1 MDLASGWWW
10 RWWVWMWRFV
20 CLLVCFFPFVA
31 VCGCGGSGWWL
42 VAGGSNGGWM
52 WWLWYGWVDVVA
64 GNAENSWV
72 EKERDKG
79 ERDKEIEEE

>member
-1 MDLASGWWW
+1 MAGGGDGGCGCGGL
-10 RWWVWMWRFV
+10 FV
-20 CLLVCFFPFVA
+20 CLFVFFPFAA

-52 WWLWYGWVDVVA
+52 WWLWYGWVDVVF

-72 EKERDKG
+72 EKERDK
-79 ERDKEIEEE
+79 EIEEE